1 MKTPEPEFDD
11 SPERYPA
18 FQAVVPVPTE
28 QNEDRRQLKRH
39 ISVFLLAKI
48 VANGRQSLGR
58 VLNLS
63 ELGAKLD
70 TRLKLTPGQSL
81 FLEIRSDLKVGGTV
95 RWVRDKMVGI
105 EFNNPINI
113 AGFLSRQK
121 DHSSRVKAR
130 PPRYDC
136 EVAAS
141 VSVKANRSVAEARDV
156 SLLGARLA
164 GLTDFRVND
173 EVLVTIFGLQP
184 RLAKV
189 AWVNQ
194 DEVGVT
200 FLKPLNFRDL
210 DAWLETNALQP
221 QAK

>member
-18 FQAVVPVPTE
+18 FQAVVSVPTE

>member
-18 FQAVVPVPTE
+18 FQAVVSVPTE

-63 ELGAKLD
+63 EMGAKLD
-70 TRLKLTPGQSL
+70 TRLKLQPGQPL